1 MTNPPVPILS
11 PYQAEPL
18 LRARQDRRPTLRAS
32 PDLGL
37 SEVDVVLTEEGSC
50 FPGGS
55 TVRWSDLEMIRD
67 SKRSGRLTGHCY
79 AIEEGTPREISQF
92 SQEHNRLYSLMPTH
106 CAPTLL
112 ISSIP
117 MHRIKGTDPHT
128 DTVEK
133 IRAAAP
139 VIGHVLDTATG
150 LGYTAIHAAR
160 TATNVTTIEL
170 DPAVLEIARDNPWSR
185 DLFENPRIRQLV
197 GDSAEVVASFPD
209 AAFDRIIHDPPTFS
223 LAGEL
228 YGSAIYRELYR
239 VLKPR
244 GLLFHYVGNPESN
257 LGGKVSRGVV
267 RRLHNAGFS
276 RVVGKPKAFG
286 VLAFKSEHR

>member
-1 MTNPPVPILS
+1 MSHRALLVLS

-18 LRARQDRRPTLRAS
+18 LRARDAARSEVRMT

-37 SEVDVVLTEEGSC
+37 SEVDVQLNDTGVC
-50 FPGGS
+50 FPDGEV
-55 TVRWSDLEMIRD
+55 VRWPDLEMIRD

-79 AIEEGTPREISQF
+79 VIENGTPREISVF
-92 SQEHNRLYSLMPTH
+92 SQENNRIYSLMPTH
-106 CAPTLL
+106 GAPTLL

-117 MHRIKGTDPHT
+117 MHRIKGTDPFA

-139 VIGHVLDTATG
+139 VIGNVLDTTTG
-150 LGYTAIHAAR
+150 LGYTAIQAAR
-160 TATNVTTIEL
+160 TASAVTTIEL
-170 DPAVLEIARDNPWSR
+170 DPAVLEVARENPWSR

-197 GDSAEVVASFPD
+197 GDSAEVVAGLPD

-228 YGSAIYRELYR
+228 YGSAFYRELHR

-244 GLLFHYVGNPESN
+244 GRLFHYIGNPESN
-257 LGGKVSRGVV
+257 LGGKVSRGVI
-267 RRLHNAGFS
+267 RRLHETGFS
-276 RVVGKPKAFG
+276 RVVGKPEAFG
-286 VLAFKSEHR
+286 VLAHK